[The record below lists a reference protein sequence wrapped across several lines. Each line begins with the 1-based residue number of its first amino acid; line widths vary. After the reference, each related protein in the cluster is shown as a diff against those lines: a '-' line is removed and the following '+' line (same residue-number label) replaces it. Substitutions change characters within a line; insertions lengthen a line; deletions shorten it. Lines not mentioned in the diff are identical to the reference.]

1 MGIDRLRRITQGLG
15 ALLGHGYL
23 MVVATR
29 AIYQGPLKGVC
40 LPMMSCTACPAAIV
54 SCPIGALQHFMT
66 LREVPW
72 LLLGGLVLWGAIF
85 GRMGCGWLCPFGLV
99 QDLLYKLPSPK
110 ISLPGEVRYL
120 KYATLVVLVIALPL
134 LTQVPWFSQLC
145 PVGTLTA
152 GIPWVAW
159 DPVDAAGRPALAS
172 PTGMLF
178 AVKVGILVALLVL
191 IVASK
196 RPFCR
201 ALCPL
206 GAIFS
211 LFARVSLVRLRVAP
225 ACRGCG
231 RCQSVCPVDHAVA
244 ADPGSGECVRC
255 LACTSCR
262 HVEVGLAADLAPA
275 PPDNHEARRGSPLGV
290 ENGVGR

>member
-1 MGIDRLRRITQGLG
+1 MEIDRLRRVTQALG

-23 MVVATR
+23 AVVATR

-40 LPMMSCTACPAAIV
+40 LPMMSCYACPAAIV

-72 LLLGGLVLWGAIF
+72 LLLGALVLWGAVF

-99 QDLLYKLPSPK
+99 QDLLYKIPCRK
-110 ISLPGEVRYL
+110 
-120 KYATLVVLVIALPL
+120 IALPPGIRHL
-134 LTQVPWFSQLC
+134 KLGVLALCVVALPLWTRVPWFSQLC

-152 GIPWVAW
+152 GVPWVLW
-159 DPVDAAGRPALAS
+159 DPADAAGRPALG
-172 PTGMLF
+172 PVGMLF

-191 IVASK
+191 MAASK

-211 LFARVSLVRLRVAP
+211 LFGRVSLLQVRVTP
-225 ACRGCG
+225 SCRECG
-231 RCQSVCPVDHAVA
+231 RCRSVCPVDHTVA
-244 ADPGSGECVRC
+244 RDPGSGECIRC
-255 LACTSCR
+255 LACTRCR
-262 HVEVGLAADLAPA
+262 HVEVGFTAAAPA
-275 PPDNHEARRGSPLGV
+275 PLGD
-290 ENGVGR
+290 ENGVRP